1 VALTPEQLMAINDP
15 VGSGTGSSPSR
26 EPVFRKQEANIQP
39 ADIVAEFHELDRVKG
54 FGSDA
59 IGAQNSA
66 NARANRDSAL
76 KQLGIQ
82 KRRLEFQQRTGMRDI
97 EQGRAKGLKGAINN
111 ALQRG
116 IFRSGIRLENMAEVE
131 RESDEAGS
139 DLRENIGLSLEA
151 LAVQRE
157 GLAAQSFGAGSS
169 SSDSGRISAEELDE
183 KAPDLAAAR
192 NAQIE
197 ATNVEGKRLF
207 DLNTQTP
214 VSGTGI
220 VPIEKPVQQR
230 GNQR

>member
-1 VALTPEQLMAINDP
+1 MALTPEQLMAINDP

-39 ADIVAEFHELDRVKG
+39 ADIVQEFLDMDRVKG
-54 FGSDA
+54 FGSHA
-59 IGAQNSA
+59 EGAQSSA

-169 SSDSGRISAEELDE
+169 SASGLITAEELDE
-183 KAPDLAAAR
+183 KAPGLAAAR